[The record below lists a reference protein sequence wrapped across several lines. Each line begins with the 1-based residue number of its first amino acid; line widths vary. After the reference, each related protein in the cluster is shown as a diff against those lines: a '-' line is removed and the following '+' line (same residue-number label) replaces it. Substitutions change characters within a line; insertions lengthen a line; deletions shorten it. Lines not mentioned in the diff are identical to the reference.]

1 MTAKKLVLESCT
13 GQRPV
18 AYAQEPQYNT
28 LDGAFLSTLGVQKI
42 DDPKGFNLLTNHSFA
57 YTPGAEQHVI
67 FQTLVA
73 DPFLY
78 LTGELDRSPG
88 AYPFFQPRS
97 ISPVDPVYSPQDTDR
112 YAKPN
117 IMSYEETEGLTD
129 ATRDDSAAKID
140 EARVGNRQASPLPDD
155 QDVIEWFLRNKEAA
169 KVPDFD
175 LQDRP
180 VYNTWLYW
188 PRQSN

>member
-1 MTAKKLVLESCT
+1 VLENCT
-13 GQRPV
+13 RQRPA

-28 LDGAFLSTLGVQKI
+28 QDSVFLSTLGIQKI

-57 YTPGAEQHVI
+57 YIPGAEQHVT
-67 FQTLVA
+67 FETLVA
-73 DPFLY
+73 GPFLC

-97 ISPVDPVYSPQDTDR
+97 ISPGDPVYRPQDTDR
-112 YAKPN
+112 HADPN
-117 IMSYEETEGLTD
+117 TVSCQETGELID

-155 QDVIEWFLRNKEAA
+155 QDVIEWFLRDKEAA

>member
-88 AYPFFQPRS
+88 AYPFFQPR
-97 ISPVDPVYSPQDTDR
+97 
-112 YAKPN
+112 KPN
-117 IMSYEETEGLTD
+117 IMSCEETEGLID
-129 ATRDDSAAKID
+129 ATRDDSAAKVD
-140 EARVGNRQASPLPDD
+140 EARLGNRQASPLPDD

-180 VYNTWLYW
+180 VYKTWLYW